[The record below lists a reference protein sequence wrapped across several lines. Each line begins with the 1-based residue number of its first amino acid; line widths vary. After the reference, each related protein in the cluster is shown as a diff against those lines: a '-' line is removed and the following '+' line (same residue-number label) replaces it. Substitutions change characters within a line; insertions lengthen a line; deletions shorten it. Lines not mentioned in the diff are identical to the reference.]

1 MTRFVGLDASSGY
14 GVGIQL
20 SHSPNGVTGPAA
32 LWYHQA
38 VAIEM
43 SSFGSHRAVTGPSCS
58 SSLTVTTSQT

>member
-1 MTRFVGLDASSGY
+1 MPLQAT
-14 GVGIQL
+14 VGIQL

-43 SSFGSHRAVTGPSCS
+43 SSFGSCRAVTGPSRS
-58 SSLTVTTSQT
+58 YGGAAAASQT